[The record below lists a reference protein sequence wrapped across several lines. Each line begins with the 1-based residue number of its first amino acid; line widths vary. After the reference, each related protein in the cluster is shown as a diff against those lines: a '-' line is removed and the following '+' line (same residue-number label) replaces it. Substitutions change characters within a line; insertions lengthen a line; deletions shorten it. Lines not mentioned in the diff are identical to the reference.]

1 LTPFLSIV
9 SPVYRAELIIEKLVA
24 EIKASIVSITDNYEI
39 LLVEDGSPDNS
50 WDSIMAECRKDPRVK
65 GIKLSRNFG
74 QHYAITAGLDHTKG
88 EWIVVM
94 DCDLQDLPEEIPN
107 LLEEAKKGYDIV
119 LARRAYRRDHVTKK
133 FFSSAFYR
141 VLGYLTG
148 SEQDAA
154 VANYGIYHR
163 RVIDAVCSMR
173 EQIRYFPTMIKWVGF
188 KKTLLDVK
196 HGSRDS
202 GASNY
207 NMRKL
212 MNLAF
217 DILLA
222 NSEKPIKLIVK
233 MGFLISMLAF
243 VASLIVM
250 VQYFRGAIEVAGYTS
265 LVLSIWLL
273 GGLVIM
279 LLGIIGM
286 YVGKVFQ
293 YVKDRPI
300 YIIQEQKNL
309 HEN

>member
-1 LTPFLSIV
+1 MTPFLSIV

>member
-1 LTPFLSIV
+1 V
-9 SPVYRAELIIEKLVA
+9 
-24 EIKASIVSITDNYEI
+24 D
-39 LLVEDGSPDNS
+39 
-50 WDSIMAECRKDPRVK
+50 
-65 GIKLSRNFG
+65 
-74 QHYAITAGLDHTKG
+74 
-88 EWIVVM
+88 
-94 DCDLQDLPEEIPN
+94 
-107 LLEEAKKGYDIV
+107 
-119 LARRAYRRDHVTKK
+119 RRDHVAKK
-133 FFSSAFYR
+133 FFSSAFYN

-163 RVIDAVCSMR
+163 KVIDAVCSMR

-188 KKTLLDVK
+188 RKTLLDVK

-202 GASNY
+202 GSSNY

-233 MGFLISMLAF
+233 VGFLISSLAF
-243 VASLIVM
+243 LASLVVM
-250 VQYFRGAIEVAGYTS
+250 IQYFRGVIEVAGYTS
-265 LVLSIWLL
+265 MVLSIWLL

-293 YVKDRPI
+293 YVKERPI
-300 YIIQEQKNL
+300 YIVQEQKNL

>member
-1 LTPFLSIV
+1 MTPFLSIV
-9 SPVYRAELIIEKLVA
+9 SPVYRAELIIEKLVT
-24 EIKASIVSITDNYEI
+24 EIKASIISITENFEI

-50 WDSIMAECRKDPRVK
+50 WDTILKECEKDPRVK
-65 GIKLSRNFG
+65 GIRLSRNFG
-74 QHYAITAGLDHTKG
+74 QHYAITAGLDKTKG

-94 DCDLQDLPEEIPN
+94 DCDLQDQPDEIPN
-107 LLEEAKKGYDIV
+107 LLAEAKKGFDIV
-119 LARRAYRRDHVTKK
+119 LARRVDRRDHASKR
-133 FFSSAFYR
+133 FFSSAFYK

-148 SEQDAA
+148 SDQDAA
-154 VANYGIYHR
+154 VANFGIYHR
-163 RVIDAVCSMR
+163 KVINAVCSMR

-202 GASNY
+202 GSSNY
-207 NMRKL
+207 SFRKL

-233 MGFLISMLAF
+233 MGFFISMLAF
-243 VASLIVM
+243 LACLVVM
-250 VQYFRGAIEVAGYTS
+250 FKYFHGTIEVAGYTS

-273 GGLVIM
+273 GGLIIM

-286 YVGKVFQ
+286 YIGKVFQ
-293 YVKDRPI
+293 YVKERPI
-300 YIIQEQKNL
+300 YIVQEQINL